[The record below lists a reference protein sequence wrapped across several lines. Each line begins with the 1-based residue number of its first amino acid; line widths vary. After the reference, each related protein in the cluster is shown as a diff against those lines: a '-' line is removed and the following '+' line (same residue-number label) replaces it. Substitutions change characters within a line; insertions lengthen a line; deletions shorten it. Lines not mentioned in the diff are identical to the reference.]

1 MTSSLR
7 NAVRSALA
15 APVLLRER
23 RRSGVAWNPL
33 SARMAQDPYPA
44 YAAMRERGP
53 VHRSLLAGAWLFTR
67 HADIDAILRDHRR
80 FSSDPRRGTLT
91 PRQERLLPPPDEFT
105 LLFLDPPD
113 HTRLRALVN
122 KAFARRPVAA
132 LEPRI
137 RAVLGDLLDRIDDP
151 AGFDLMAAVARPLPI
166 VVVAG
171 MLGVPPEDRDR
182 FALWSARRARL
193 LEPTIAMRERRL
205 GDAASAAFDAYFREI
220 IAEAAH
226 GAARRHR
233 ERAGARRGRRRTAE
247 RARDAEPA
255 APSGHRRHRDRHQPD
270 RQRPAGAAPPS
281 RRAGAAIA
289 ERAKLWPFFGFTLV
303 LAAFIY
309 PIVGAWTW
317 GGGWLAQMGFA
328 DFAGST
334 IVHSVGGWAALAG
347 VLVIGP
353 RLGKFRKDGTVKP
366 TPPSN
371 VLLVTLGVFILWLGW
386 FGFNGGSQLALGS
399 ALDAVAMST
408 VLVNT
413 NLAACAGVL
422 AALAVSRPLLGRID
436 LFAGLN
442 GAIAG
447 LVSITAAPTHNDL
460 YWAVIIGA
468 VGGVLCTL
476 GIKTLEQ
483 LKIDDVVG
491 AIPAHLICG
500 IWGTLAATIA
510 SPDTNFGVQ
519 LVGILAVGAFVFAV
533 SWAVWTLISRTIGLR
548 VSVQAEQMGQDVAE
562 LGMESYPEF
571 VLMPENFDD

>member
-1 MTSSLR
+1 MDLVAQR
-7 NAVRSALA
+7 GRSKSRTRIIVAGILTLGLL
-15 APVLLRER
+15 LLR
-23 RRSGVAWNPL
+23 
-33 SARMAQDPYPA
+33 
-44 YAAMRERGP
+44 
-53 VHRSLLAGAWLFTR
+53 
-67 HADIDAILRDHRR
+67 
-80 FSSDPRRGTLT
+80 
-91 PRQERLLPPPDEFT
+91 
-105 LLFLDPPD
+105 
-113 HTRLRALVN
+113 
-122 KAFARRPVAA
+122 
-132 LEPRI
+132 
-137 RAVLGDLLDRIDDP
+137 
-151 AGFDLMAAVARPLPI
+151 
-166 VVVAG
+166 
-171 MLGVPPEDRDR
+171 
-182 FALWSARRARL
+182 
-193 LEPTIAMRERRL
+193 PTV
-205 GDAASAAFDAYFREI
+205 ASAAEMAEGEVAFILNTFSFLVWAALVMWMCAGFTMLESGAVRTKNSSMICLKNIGIYSIACLAFYVIGYNLMYVDVGNLIGSFQLFYSSSPAEIDLLSGADAVGDVVSNGYSVLSDWFFQMVFV
-220 IAEAAH
+220 AT
-226 GAARRHR
+226 
-233 ERAGARRGRRRTAE
+233 TASIV
-247 RARDAEPA
+247 
-255 APSGHRRHRDRHQPD
+255 SG
-270 RQRPAGAAPPS
+270 
-281 RRAGAAIA
+281 AIA

-317 GGGWLAQMGFA
+317 GGGWLAEMGFS

-353 RLGKFRKDGTVKP
+353 RLGKYRKDGSVKP

-371 VLLVTLGVFILWLGW
+371 VLAVTLGVFILWLGW

-399 ALDAVAMST
+399 ALDAVAMGT

-460 YWAVIIGA
+460 YWAIIIGA

-476 GIKTLEQ
+476 GIRGLEK
-483 LKIDDVVG
+483 LRVDDVVG
-491 AIPAHLICG
+491 AIPAHLVCG

-519 LVGILAVGAFVFAV
+519 LVGIIAVGVFVFAV
-533 SWAVWTLISRTIGLR
+533 SWVVWTFLDRTIGLR

-571 VLMPENFDD
+571 VLMPENFDDDE